1 MEGTFEVTLDGAAAG
16 EAQLRREGL
25 YTHIFCRCIAP
36 ERRIWRLFCG
46 SERIGVLVPGAGGL
60 VLETKVASRRLQK
73 GCAWYLR
80 DCAEP
85 WHPVNFYP
93 IREGEE
99 FPALERVRQGVLAFQ
114 EGVPGLLLRDIHT

>member
-16 EAQLRREGL
+16 DAQLRREGL

-36 ERRIWRLFCG
+36 EGKIWRLFCG

-60 VLETKVASRRLQK
+60 VLETKVASKRLHN
-73 GCAWYLR
+73 GCKFYLR

-85 WHPVNFYP
+85 NPSEHFFS

-99 FPALERVRQGVLAFQ
+99 FPALEWVRQGVLAFR
-114 EGVPGLLLRDIHT
+114 EGVPGLLLRDIHI

>member
-1 MEGTFEVTLDGAAAG
+1 MEGKFAVTLDGAAAG

-36 ERRIWRLFCG
+36 EGRIWRLFCG

-60 VLETKVASRRLQK
+60 VLETKVASKRLQK
-73 GCAWYLR
+73 GCALYLR

-85 WHPVNFYP
+85 WNPENFYP
-93 IREGEE
+93 IREEEE
-99 FPALERVRQGVLAFQ
+99 FPALEQLHRGVLAYR
-114 EGVPGLLLRDIHT
+114 EGTPGLLLRDIHT

>member
-1 MEGTFEVTLDGAAAG
+1 MEGKFEVTRDGAAAG

-36 ERRIWRLFCG
+36 EGKIWRLVAG
-46 SERIGVLVPGAGGL
+46 RERLGVLVPGAGGL
-60 VLETKVASRRLQK
+60 VLETKVASKRLQK

-85 WHPVNFYP
+85 NPPERFFP

-99 FPALERVRQGVLAFQ
+99 FPALEQLRIGVLAYR
-114 EGVPGLLLRDIHT
+114 EGAPGLLLRDIHT